1 MNKMKCL
8 LAAFVVLVAM
18 VGCGKKVDVAL
29 GTSTLNIAP
38 EGESVEVAL
47 TSNGDWT
54 IDVYPDWL
62 AVSPTSGTGDATL
75 TLTASLNSGDTSRSG
90 ELRVSTKD
98 NSATLAVIQD
108 VMQTDFIVVRPDSIE
123 CEAEGGNFTLEVT
136 SNCDWVVNVSVDWM
150 SCEPANGSG
159 NGTVIVNILPM
170 DGDLDIREANIFF
183 TGAGNDLIPVHVVQH
198 AEEQFHISVTPDML
212 SFEYVG
218 GAQKVVVSSNCAWA
232 VTTDVDWVSFDA
244 TSGNGDADLMVIVA
258 ESELVLEARDCN
270 VSFVTETGESA
281 VLVVKQEGAPDPHY
295 LEVTPMAVYFEKDG
309 GEAEITISCDEEW
322 SVTAADS
329 WISFSMSSGTGDG
342 VVALTAEPNS
352 INEARHTNV
361 TVVSGY
367 LSQRVIV
374 TQEPGTDIPIV
385 TISPD
390 TLYVSSSGGLN
401 HLSITSNTNWTLVS
415 PNEWISF
422 LTSSGTGD
430 AELDFIVDLN
440 ESDAGRTG
448 VVNIVHNLSVMGSV
462 VVVQEG
468 RPNILAADVIEI
480 NASPEG
486 GEYMVSITANQA
498 WNIQT
503 SVNWLACYP
512 SSGNNN
518 GEFMVKIQPLTT
530 IQSRSTEL
538 RIYGSNGGYLVI
550 PVTKS
555 N

>member
-1 MNKMKCL
+1 M
-8 LAAFVVLVAM
+8 
-18 VGCGKKVDVAL
+18 

-38 EGESVEVAL
+38 EGESVEVVL

-54 IDVYPDWL
+54 VDAYPEWI
-62 AVSPTSGTGDATL
+62 AVSPQSGTGDATL
-75 TLTASLNSGDTSRSG
+75 TLTASLNGTDTSRSG

-98 NSATLAVIQD
+98 NSATLTVTQD
-108 VMQTDFIVVRPDSIE
+108 VMKTDFIVVSPDSIE
-123 CEAEGGNFTLEVT
+123 CEAEGGSFPLNVT

-150 SCEPANGSG
+150 SCEPAHGSG
-159 NGTVIVNILPM
+159 NGTVTVNVLPI
-170 DGDLDIREANIFF
+170 DGDLSVREAYIFF
-183 TGAGNDLIPVHVVQH
+183 TGAGDELIPVHVVQR
-198 AEEQFHISVTPDML
+198 AEEQIHISVVPDIL

-218 GAQKVVVSSNCAWA
+218 GAQTVVVSSNGAW
-232 VTTDVDWVSFDA
+232 TISTNVDWVSFDA
-244 TSGNGDADLMVIVA
+244 TSGNGNADLMVIVA
-258 ESELVLEARDCN
+258 ENELVLEARDCN
-270 VSFVTETGESA
+270 VNLVTETGDTA

-295 LEVTPMAVYFEKDG
+295 LEVTPSAVTFEKDG

-329 WISFSMSSGTGDG
+329 WISLSMPSGMGDG
-342 VVALTAEPNS
+342 VVALTAEPNL

-361 TVVSGY
+361 TVVSRY
-367 LSQRVIV
+367 LSQRVVV
-374 TQEPGTDIPIV
+374 TQEPGTDTPIV
-385 TISPD
+385 TVSPD

-401 HLSITSNTNWTLVS
+401 HLSITSNTDWTLVS
-415 PNEWISF
+415 PDEWISF

-440 ESDAGRTG
+440 ETNETRTG
-448 VVNIVHNLSVMGSV
+448 VVNIVHNLSVMGRV

-468 RPNILAADVIEI
+468 RPNIFATDIVEI
-480 NASPEG
+480 NAGPEG

-503 SVNWLACYP
+503 TANWLTCYP

-518 GEFMVKIQPLTT
+518 GEFMVKIQPLNSL
-530 IQSRSTEL
+530 QSRSTEL
-538 RIYGSNGGYLVI
+538 RIYGSNGGYLLI
-550 PVTKS
+550 PVTQS